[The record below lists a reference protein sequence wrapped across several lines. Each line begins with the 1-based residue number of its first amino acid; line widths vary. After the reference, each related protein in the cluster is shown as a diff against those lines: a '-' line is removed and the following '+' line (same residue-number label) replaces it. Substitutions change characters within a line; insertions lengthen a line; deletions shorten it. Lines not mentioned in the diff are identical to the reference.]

1 MKTFLE
7 FYQQSL
13 QEKLIL
19 YNNDANYGQVVFF
32 AGGAGSGKGFSIQN
46 FINSNKFKIR
56 DVDELK
62 TKMMRMPSI
71 KKKYPEIASLTLK
84 NPDDVAKLHAIA
96 KKEGI
101 PDKQL
106 MGWISGMK
114 YPETLPNILF
124 DITMKDLDQVN
135 KYIPILLSV
144 GYKQENIHITWV
156 LTDFSVA
163 VVRNRNRERV
173 VPEDILLQTH
183 KGAATTIGHMLQV
196 GKLPKGINGS
206 VTVILNNPSEVT
218 YYDQPSKDGGQKLKV
233 IKDFTYLTLKRSRKP
248 FISIKEMEKQTK
260 EKLYSWVSTNAP
272 KTAGVSKLFR

>member
-13 QEKLIL
+13 DEKLIL

-46 FINSNKFKIR
+46 FINPHKFKIR

-62 TKMMRMPSI
+62 TKMMKMPRMQ
-71 KKKYPEIASLTLK
+71 KKYPEITSLSLK
-84 NPDDVAKLHAIA
+84 NPEDVAKLHSIA

-124 DITMKDLDQVN
+124 DITMKDLVQVD
-135 KYIPILLSV
+135 KYVPMLISV
-144 GYKQENIHITWV
+144 GYKPENIHITWV

-183 KGAATTIGHMLQV
+183 QGAATTIGHMLQV
-196 GKLPKGINGS
+196 GKLPRGINGS

-218 YYDQPSKDGGQKLKV
+218 YYDQPSKNGGKKLSV
-233 IKDFTYLTLKRSRKP
+233 VKDFTYLTVKRSKRP
-248 FISIKEMEKQTK
+248 FLSLKEMDKQVK
-260 EKLYSWVSTNAP
+260 EKLYSWISTNAP
-272 KTAGVSKLFR
+272 RTKEVEKIFR